1 MFVIKTI
8 FFHNLL
14 QICFSDKNE
23 IKTLSQELPFYNVSI
38 EKLKIKKLKN
48 LDMLSELPFCDK
60 LNIVKTAKTFNEL

>member
-1 MFVIKTI
+1 M
-8 FFHNLL
+8 
-14 QICFSDKNE
+14 
-23 IKTLSQELPFYNVSI
+23 SQELPFYNVSI